1 MRRKPIDIK
10 RIIEAYNNGEN
21 ESEIAKKFGI
31 SEVDVLA
38 IILRKGIEE
47 RKQRERISRLNQK
60 EIAYEEIAQIEAIA
74 NAEVL
79 TILGEERSK
88 KYAAIQKNNRNN
100 QNFILDDSE
109 NGSAIGFND
118 VKLNIQSKIAKGE
131 SHLIAQYIEDLL
143 NQQSENFTD
152 RQIERLKQF
161 KSNKTDKTLKNFID
175 ARSIQVQLFIDNI
188 NTVNKLYNEPLE
200 FLIYK
205 EYIYIKN

>member
-1 MRRKPIDIK
+1 MKEKGENMRRKPIDIR

-60 EIAYEEIAQIEAIA
+60 EIAYEEIAQIEGIA

-88 KYAAIQKNNRNN
+88 KYAAIQKK
-100 QNFILDDSE
+100 QTHKKETLISE
-109 NGSAIGFND
+109 
-118 VKLNIQSKIAKGE
+118 
-131 SHLIAQYIEDLL
+131 
-143 NQQSENFTD
+143 
-152 RQIERLKQF
+152 ER
-161 KSNKTDKTLKNFID
+161 
-175 ARSIQVQLFIDNI
+175 
-188 NTVNKLYNEPLE
+188 
-200 FLIYK
+200 
-205 EYIYIKN
+205 